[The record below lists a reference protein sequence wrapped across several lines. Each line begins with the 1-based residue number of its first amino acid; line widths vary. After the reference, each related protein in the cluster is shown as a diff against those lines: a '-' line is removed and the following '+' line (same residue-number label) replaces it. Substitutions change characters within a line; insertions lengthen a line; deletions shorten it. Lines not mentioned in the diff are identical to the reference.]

1 MNSKLVKFGVMTA
14 IVLMLAVSV
23 AVVVLLLKVDS
34 RLRDEF
40 DVAYLCGFNDPVE
53 CLNYKMTNVAAGLE
67 EVRAY
72 IQELARAKGD
82 EPKKYT
88 SHGREVPPAAEEK

>member
-23 AVVVLLLKVDS
+23 AVVVLLVKVDS
-34 RLRDEF
+34 RLRDEA
-40 DVAYLCGFNDPVE
+40 DVTYLCGFNDPVE

-72 IQELARAKGD
+72 IQELARAKGA

-88 SHGREVPPAAEEK
+88 SDGHEVPPAAEEK